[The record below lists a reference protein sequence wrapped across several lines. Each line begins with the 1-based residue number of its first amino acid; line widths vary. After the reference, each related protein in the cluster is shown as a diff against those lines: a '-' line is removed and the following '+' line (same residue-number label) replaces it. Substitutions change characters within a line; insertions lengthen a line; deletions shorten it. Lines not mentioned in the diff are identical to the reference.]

1 MLLRVVEAEL
11 LCSTDRVRFFD
22 PARLGWFS
30 TTFACTCDM
39 LTVTIETRGMH
50 GFGCEDLGQ
59 VLFIIESR
67 FLTVFGI
74 GGWIEIGYVQS
85 SDILIFPK
93 PHWRHLGSTLI
104 EKLVIFG
111 PCSIER

>member
-22 PARLGWFS
+22 SARLGWFG
-30 TTFACTCDM
+30 TIFACTRDM
-39 LTVTIETRGMH
+39 LTVTVEMRGMN

-59 VLFIIESR
+59 LLFIIEPR

-74 GGWIEIGYVQS
+74 RGWIEIGFVQS
-85 SDILIFPK
+85 SDILIFCLASV
-93 PHWRHLGSTLI
+93 RA
-104 EKLVIFG
+104 
-111 PCSIER
+111 